1 MRITLNNTDIES
13 ALIDY
18 VQTMGINTFN
28 CDFDI
33 QTIKGRKT
41 GDLVAEIDIIQ
52 RKSNPTIGGDALVPS
67 DATPKD
73 VGARDEVETTQP
85 LFNRPDTLVM
95 DDVVSDED
103 DVEEGRSTGLNF
115 LS

>member
-1 MRITLNNTDIES
+1 MRITLNNTDIEA

-18 VQTMGINTFN
+18 VQTMGINTVN

-52 RKSNPTIGGDALVPS
+52 RQSNAVPS
-67 DATPKD
+67 DDTPKE
-73 VGARDEVETTQP
+73 VGAKDEIETTTRP
-85 LFNRPDTLVM
+85 LFSPPDTMVM
-95 DDVVSDED
+95 DDVMSEEDEKD
-103 DVEEGRSTGLNF
+103 IEEGRSTGLTF

>member
-1 MRITLNNTDIES
+1 MRITLNNTDIEA

-18 VQTMGINTFN
+18 VQTMGINTVN

-52 RKSNPTIGGDALVPS
+52 RQLNAVPY
-67 DATPKD
+67 DDTVKYETPKE

-85 LFNRPDTLVM
+85 LFTRPDTMVM
-95 DDVVSDED
+95 DDVMSEEDEKD
-103 DVEEGRSTGLNF
+103 IEEGRSTGLTF